1 MLSQPNAAFGKQT
14 SITYLPR
21 LIHVQHSCQEK
32 IGWRKDD
39 TLLISNSACSK
50 CKWKEWAPLT
60 LHSPV
65 YHWNKWSPGC
75 DRVTFPTVW
84 VMPLSWAEG
93 QGESCDSKPLQLQSF
108 LATTVNHSSGR
119 DAGTL
124 KLGCIRWPTSPTAR
138 QQRARSQC
146 LGSAYC
152 SRRPKQSKNQEPI
165 EWKSFPHSV
174 MGKWEERG
182 SFALSASFCSGL
194 HCFVLKTVELWC
206 CFAFAVACLVQS
218 ILCKHCKSWLRI
230 VEMCVDAWVMALIWL
245 TAPCSRSLRKA

>member
-1 MLSQPNAAFGKQT
+1 MLSQPNATFGKQT
-14 SITYLPR
+14 SITYLPG

-84 VMPLSWAEG
+84 VMLLSWAEG

-119 DAGTL
+119 DAETL

-138 QQRARSQC
+138 QQRTRSQC

-152 SRRPKQSKNQEPI
+152 SRRPKQSKSQEPI
-165 EWKSFPHSV
+165 EWKSFPHPV

-182 SFALSASFCSGL
+182 SFALSTLSNPVDRVCPVS
-194 HCFVLKTVELWC
+194 VD
-206 CFAFAVACLVQS
+206 QS
-218 ILCKHCKSWLRI
+218 IFLLWSTLFCLEDGGALMLLCICCR
-230 VEMCVDAWVMALIWL
+230 M
-245 TAPCSRSLRKA
+245 PCAEYPV